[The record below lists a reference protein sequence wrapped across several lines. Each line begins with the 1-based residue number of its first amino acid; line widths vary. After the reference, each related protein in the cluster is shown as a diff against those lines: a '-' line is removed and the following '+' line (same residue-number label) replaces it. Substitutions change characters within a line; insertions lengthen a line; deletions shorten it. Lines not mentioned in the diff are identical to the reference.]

1 VQRGRKEEIVVHR
14 RRRLKIMQ
22 IEDLIGLTRK
32 RMLMPTEDRNIK
44 VPICGLS
51 MTRED

>member
-1 VQRGRKEEIVVHR
+1 VQRGRKEEIEDHR

-32 RMLMPTEDRNIK
+32 RMPMPTEDRNIK
-44 VPICGLS
+44 APIYGQ
-51 MTRED
+51 